1 MAHSL
6 SAQKRVRQNEKH
18 RLANRAE
25 KSALKTEV
33 RKLQDLIHDRNVAG
47 AKGQLVKVY
56 KKLDQV
62 ASKGIIHKNMASRQ
76 KSRLSV
82 RVGALEKPGTAAVAT
97 A

>member
-1 MAHSL
+1 VAHSL

-18 RLANRAE
+18 RLANRAD
-25 KSALKTEV
+25 KSALKTEI
-33 RKLQDLIHDRNVAG
+33 RKLQDLIRDRNVAG

-62 ASKGIIHKNMASRQ
+62 AAKGVIHKNMASRQ

-82 RVGALEKPGTAAVAT
+82 RVTALEKPGTAAVAT